1 MADISDRNIL
11 RLDLNLLKA
20 LAVLVQ
26 EESVTRAA
34 QRLCVTQSAA
44 SNMLARLRRLVDDP
58 ILVRAGNAM
67 VATGRARQFER
78 IVWAHLEGIA
88 AAFATGTAFDPATTG
103 RSFRLGTPDY
113 LAQTFVPA
121 FARAFANAAPDAQLI
136 VRHANANDADRLLE
150 EGEVDVVVSM
160 VRAVRPQQRTAL
172 LLTERFVCIHGPQL
186 AAPRPLTLAAYLAYD
201 HVLVS
206 FSGDANGLVDDALS
220 RVGQARRVCVAVAS
234 FAAVPAMLEVNPYLA
249 TVPSPFAG
257 YCARRFGLV
266 TARVPLDLDPI
277 PVSMVWNLVT
287 DADPA
292 LLWFRAAIASAFE
305 HAADSTPGDNEAG
318 W

>member
-20 LAVLVQ
+20 FAVLVQ

-44 SNMLARLRRLVDDP
+44 SNMLSRIRAIVGDP
-58 ILVRAGNAM
+58 ILIRAGNVM
-67 VATGRARQFER
+67 VATNRARQIER
-78 IVWAHLEGIA
+78 IVWGHLEGIA
-88 AAFATGTAFDPATTG
+88 HAFAAGTAFDPGATL

-113 LAQTFVPA
+113 LAQTFVPE
-121 FARAFANAAPDAQLI
+121 FARAFAAAAPKARLI
-136 VRHANANDADRLLE
+136 VRHAGAHDCERLLD

-160 VRAVRPQQRTAL
+160 VRGARPQQRAIV

-186 AAPRPLTLAAYLAYD
+186 RVSEPLTLAEYLAYD
-201 HVLVS
+201 HVLAS
-206 FSGDANGLVDDALS
+206 FSGDAHGLVDEALAKT
-220 RVGQARRVCVAVAS
+220 GHGRRVAVALAS
-234 FAAVPAMLEVNPYLA
+234 FAAIPMTLEANPYLA
-249 TVPSPFAG
+249 TVPSPFAR
-257 YCARRFGLV
+257 YCARRFGLRI
-266 TARVPLDLDPI
+266 AKAPLDLDPI

-292 LLWFRAAIASAFE
+292 LLWFRTAIAS
-305 HAADSTPGDNEAG
+305 SAG
-318 W
+318 QAIDFAPFREE